1 MACVANGDSERI
13 GGVGRIGRGA
23 RQQQAH
29 HRADLV
35 LLRVPDAGD
44 GFLDGVRRVFGDR
57 KAGPGRRQH
66 ADAPRLAE
74 LQRRRAVM
82 RNEGLLD
89 RRLVGAMRGDRRL
102 QSVVDSDKPAGK
114 VERVAGADGAGG
126 DEGQLRAID
135 RNHAPAGA
143 LEAGVDAEN
152 ANRAACHGKSV
163 APPTASRYMR
173 DFAVPGV
180 RRMFAESWSLLAGI
194 PSLSGVLALAFA
206 AGLVRGFAG
215 FGAGLIFMPV
225 ASALIGPALAAV
237 ALLIADSLPTL
248 QILFPALRQFRARQ
262 VAPVAA
268 GYAAGAPFGVWMLA
282 AADPVVM
289 RWFMAALVGAFV
301 MLIAG
306 GFRWRAE
313 PHPAIGLGVGA
324 TSGFFGGATQLS
336 GPPVLAYWLGGPDS
350 AATIR
355 ANAIVFFA
363 VGTLL
368 SGTGF
373 WIAGLFTAPAIALG
387 LAAILPYAAGIAIG
401 ARLFSG
407 AEERDFRL
415 VAYALIA
422 FAGLVSLPVFDPVF
436 GR

>member
-1 MACVANGDSERI
+1 
-13 GGVGRIGRGA
+13 
-23 RQQQAH
+23 
-29 HRADLV
+29 
-35 LLRVPDAGD
+35 
-44 GFLDGVRRVFGDR
+44 
-57 KAGPGRRQH
+57 
-66 ADAPRLAE
+66 
-74 LQRRRAVM
+74 
-82 RNEGLLD
+82 
-89 RRLVGAMRGDRRL
+89 
-102 QSVVDSDKPAGK
+102 
-114 VERVAGADGAGG
+114 
-126 DEGQLRAID
+126 
-135 RNHAPAGA
+135 
-143 LEAGVDAEN
+143 
-152 ANRAACHGKSV
+152 
-163 APPTASRYMR
+163 MR
-173 DFAVPGV
+173 DFAVSGV
-180 RRMFAESWSLLAGI
+180 YRMLAESWSLLAGI

-225 ASALIGPALAAV
+225 ASAMIGPAHAAV

-407 AEERDFRL
+407 AQERDFRL